1 MKKRRYLNILT
12 GLLLIF
18 TSNVQAQVDFLLM
31 EDGNGN
37 VGSSNNSINV
47 ILANENEL
55 GGLQFTLVYDFNLLS
70 VDTITTLNRL
80 LDMALYFNET
90 EPGNLTVL
98 VTDFSGQTI
107 LPGDG
112 TIITIEM
119 TVLPDASPQAT
130 TLNLGEVVLSN
141 TNGQTIPVSWVD
153 GYFIITGTD
162 ILRMENGYER
172 ETADTVSV
180 DLYNE
185 LTIGAVQ
192 FTLNYNSTL
201 FLVDTI
207 LATPRSD
214 IMILEYNEPQ
224 PGETI
229 VLLYSLTGD
238 SITFGTGSIL
248 NFVFNVIKSSSST
261 VTLLQLNDI
270 VITSPSGVVIEYESI
285 NGNFIVKNY
294 PPAVVN
300 PLLDA
305 IIAEDTPPQ
314 TIVNLDTIF
323 DDPDDDILIFTVI
336 SNNSNVHPFIVNDNQ
351 LKILLSENWSGEAE
365 IVVTANDGVL
375 TIQDT
380 MQLIVTQ
387 VNDPPATFH
396 LVSPQNESIIT
407 DTLVTFQWTDAVDPE
422 NDDVMYSLYIYIGTD
437 TTKFENLT
445 DNLIT
450 LHVQSYLENQIS
462 YFWHVQASDGLLNR
476 ESQETFSFLTD
487 YLVTV
492 LSTDQLPHEY
502 QLLQN
507 YPNPFNAT
515 TIIRYNLPQRTNIT
529 IMIYDLLG
537 RKVRTLVKDSKNA
550 GYLSVFWDGNND
562 DGYPVPGGIYFYRFF
577 ARSFSKAE
585 DSLQGSE
592 QDFTQTRKMVLL
604 R

>member
-37 VGSSNNSINV
+37 MGSSNNSINV

>member
-37 VGSSNNSINV
+37 MGSSNNSINV

-450 LHVQSYLENQIS
+450 LHVQSYLGNQIS